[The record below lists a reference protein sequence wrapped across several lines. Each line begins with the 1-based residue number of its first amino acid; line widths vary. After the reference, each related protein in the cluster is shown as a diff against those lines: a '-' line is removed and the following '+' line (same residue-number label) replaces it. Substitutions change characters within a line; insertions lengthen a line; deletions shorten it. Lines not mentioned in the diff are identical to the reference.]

1 MIEKF
6 GDSQHHPENA
16 SVPVRHMQ
24 PAVYWSKPRGKKGK
38 GKGKKKGRKRHE
50 DVPSNR
56 QLLALAIQE
65 LGAVAQVMAI
75 QLSGKDSQ
83 VEGLPSASIEVHDY
97 SVDQNW
103 EEL

>member
-1 MIEKF
+1 
-6 GDSQHHPENA
+6 
-16 SVPVRHMQ
+16 MQ

-50 DVPSNR
+50 DVPSNK

>member
-24 PAVYWSKPRGKKGK
+24 LAACWAKPRGKKGK

-50 DVPSNR
+50 DVPSNK